1 MRSQLE
7 ARSKSQSLV
16 LVRRLG
22 QAKDSDEALLGAAR
36 TDEGDEVLIVD
47 GRANVGPAQQ
57 VENKLN
63 ILLRGSAISVSHVRM
78 TALSCSRRS
87 C

>member
-7 ARSKSQSLV
+7 ARSSSQSLV
-16 LVRRLG
+16 LARRLG
-22 QAKDSDEALLGAAR
+22 QVNDSDEALLGSAR
-36 TDEGDEVLIVD
+36 IAEGDEVLIVD
-47 GRANVGPAQQ
+47 GRATVGTAQQ
-57 VENKLN
+57 VENKLSV
-63 ILLRGSAISVSHVRM
+63 LLRGSAISVSHVRM